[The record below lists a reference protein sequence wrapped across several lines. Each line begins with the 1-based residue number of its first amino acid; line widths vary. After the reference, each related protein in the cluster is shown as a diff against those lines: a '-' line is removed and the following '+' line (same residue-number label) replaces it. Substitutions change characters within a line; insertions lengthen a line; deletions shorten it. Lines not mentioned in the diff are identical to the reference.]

1 VACEVVASLHNN
13 ACPVLVHC
21 SDGWDRTSQVVALAE
36 LMLDPYY
43 RTIEGFQVLV
53 EREWLA
59 YGHKFGDR
67 CGHSSEDVN
76 QRSPVFLQWLDCVHQ
91 LMRQFPCDF
100 KFNEAFLV
108 KLGQH
113 CYSCLFGTFLGN
125 SVCERERGRVA
136 EETLSLWSLLHS
148 DNPDFTNY
156 LYCPSTNKVC
166 AGSAKYSFLVSHFAR
181 VC

>member
-1 VACEVVASLHNN
+1 
-13 ACPVLVHC
+13 
-21 SDGWDRTSQVVALAE
+21 
-36 LMLDPYY
+36 M
-43 RTIEGFQVLV
+43 

-108 KLGQH
+108 GTYNVQQAVYLPCVFVRSMYPLFACIQS
-113 CYSCLFGTFLGN
+113 CNYSNTALP
-125 SVCERERGRVA
+125 RV
-136 EETLSLWSLLHS
+136 
-148 DNPDFTNY
+148 
-156 LYCPSTNKVC
+156 
-166 AGSAKYSFLVSHFAR
+166 LVL
-181 VC
+181 VVVQ